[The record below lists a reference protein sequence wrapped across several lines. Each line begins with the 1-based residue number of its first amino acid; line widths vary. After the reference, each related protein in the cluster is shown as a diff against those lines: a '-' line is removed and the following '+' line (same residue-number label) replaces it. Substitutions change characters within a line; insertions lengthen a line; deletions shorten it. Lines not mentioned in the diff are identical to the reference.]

1 MMGISRRSAG
11 CVTADPNPGGG
22 ANGSLDRRHPV
33 HLASRSRE
41 LGANDWQVT
50 PAYFS
55 IESKRGSVLDRNV
68 ELTLI
73 VSAPG
78 SAAAA

>member
-1 MMGISRRSAG
+1 MHELDPARPDR
-11 CVTADPNPGGG
+11 ADQAAAVSYRGRP
-22 ANGSLDRRHPV
+22 DDPV
-33 HLASRSRE
+33 HLTSRSRE

-55 IESKRGSVLDRNV
+55 LDGKRGSVLDRNV
-68 ELTLI
+68 ELMLI
-73 VSAPG
+73 VSAPT